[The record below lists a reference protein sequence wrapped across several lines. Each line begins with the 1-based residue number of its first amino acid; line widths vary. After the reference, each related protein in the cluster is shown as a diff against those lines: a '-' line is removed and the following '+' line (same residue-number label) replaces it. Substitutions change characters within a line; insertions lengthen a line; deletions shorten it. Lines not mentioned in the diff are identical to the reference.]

1 MGAFS
6 ARETQD
12 GGVFIVEL
20 LDEERGQRARIL
32 PSAGANCYAYESR
45 HRGQVFQLL
54 EKTEPKTAADNPT
67 GRGIPILFP
76 FPNRVRNGAWTF
88 RGKTYQFENVQAA
101 GHHLHGLVYNRQW
114 TVQSLE
120 AGEEFAACSMSFDA
134 ESAEGVLEQY
144 PFPFHLTAAYTLAGG
159 ALQLTFS
166 ALNAGGEDMPMGV
179 GFHPYFSAPIGEETD
194 PSDCIATVPADAY
207 WELDELLP
215 TGRILPVFDSFD
227 LRQGQPFEGMSFD
240 DLFTQVSHEKSG
252 VSRCSIEDRAIRLR
266 TVLES
271 GKEFRE
277 LVLYTPPNRRS
288 LCIEPY
294 TCPTDAANLEAR
306 GIEAGLIVLPPG
318 GVFTGSICIYPEA
331 F

>member
-6 ARETQD
+6 AHETQED
-12 GGVFIVEL
+12 GVSVLEL
-20 LDEERGQRARIL
+20 LDEAGGQRARIL
-32 PSAGANCYAYESR
+32 PSAGANCYAYDLL
-45 HRGQVFQLL
+45 RGGETVHLL
-54 EKTEPKTAADNPT
+54 EKTDAKTAADNPT

-88 RGKTYQFENVQAA
+88 RGKTYQFENVRAA
-101 GHHLHGLVYNRQW
+101 GHHIHGLVYNRVW

-120 AGEEFAACSMSFDA
+120 AGEAFAACSLSFSA
-134 ESAEGVLEQY
+134 ERAEGVLEQY
-144 PFPFHLTAAYTLAGG
+144 PFPFHLTAAYTLSGG

-194 PSDCIATVPADAY
+194 PSDCIATVPACAY
-207 WELDELLP
+207 WELEELLP
-215 TGRILPVFDSFD
+215 TGRILPVSGRFD
-227 LRQGQPFEGMSFD
+227 LRKGQPFEGMSFD

-252 VSRCSIEDRAIRLR
+252 VSRCSIEDRALRLR

-271 GKEFRE
+271 GGEFRE

-318 GVFTGSICIYPEA
+318 GVFAGSIRIYPET

>member
-1 MGAFS
+1 MGGFS

-76 FPNRVRNGAWTF
+76 FPNRVRSGAWTF

-144 PFPFHLTAAYTLAGG
+144 PFPFHLTTAYTLAGG

-215 TGRILPVFDSFD
+215 TGRILPVSDSFD

-240 DLFTQVSHEKSG
+240 DLFTQVSHEESG
-252 VSRCSIEDRAIRLR
+252 VSRCSIEDRAIRRR

-294 TCPTDAANLEAR
+294 TCPTDAANIEAR
-306 GIEAGLIVLPPG
+306 GVEAGLIVLPPG